1 MTTNL
6 RGRFFDDQSAQLD
19 RFGPLFGLTVL
30 TVVVLSLVRLDRQE
44 DSLATHAASAGV
56 SIVIGVT
63 LLLALRAS
71 GVAQRWRRAADIF
84 VAVAVALS
92 LGIFT
97 VDLLSDADLS
107 AYGLDRPSPIW
118 VAVAL
123 VTPVA
128 VVRRLLTHRRVSV
141 GTLQGAI
148 AAYLLIAVAFSYLFT
163 FIDDLGSAGPFFEQ
177 TDDPAS
183 TSFTYFSLV
192 TITTLGYG
200 DLSPSGDLGRF
211 LATTEAVVGQV
222 YLVTF
227 VAMIVGLLSQQRGQP

>member
-1 MTTNL
+1 MTGAVRHRL
-6 RGRFFDDQSAQLD
+6 FDDQSAQLD
-19 RFGPLFGLTVL
+19 RFGPLFGLTIL
-30 TVVVLSLVRLDRQE
+30 TVVVLSLVRLDGQD
-44 DSLATHAASAGV
+44 DSLTAHAASAGV

-71 GVAQRWRRAADIF
+71 GVARRWRRAADIF
-84 VAVAVALS
+84 VVFAVVVSIGVL
-92 LGIFT
+92 T
-97 VDLLSDADLS
+97 VDLVTDADLS
-107 AYGLDRPSPIW
+107 AYGVDRPSPVW

-128 VVRRLLTHRRVSV
+128 VIRRLLTHRRVSL

-163 FIDDLGSAGPFFEQ
+163 FLDDLGGAGPFFEE
-177 TDDPAS
+177 TSDPAS
-183 TSFTYFSLV
+183 TEYTYFSLV

-200 DLSPSGDLGRF
+200 DLAPRGDLGRF
-211 LATTEAVVGQV
+211 LATTEALVGQV

-227 VAMIVGLLSQQRGQP
+227 VAMVVGLLSQQRSQQ